1 MKSKPAISIIVPVF
15 NEEVVL
21 PEFFRRIGGATKN
34 LRQKYTLELI
44 IVNDGST
51 DGTLDLLR
59 NFKSNEFKLR
69 IIDLIRNYGHMQAL
83 LKGMELA
90 TGELVV
96 TLDCDLQDPPEIIPE
111 LVSLLIDTKSEI
123 VQTVRADRKSD
134 SFFKR
139 ASSSIFYAVISKVS
153 DVNLVAH
160 AADYR
165 VVTAKANSII
175 CKSAGQNKVF
185 RFFIPSLGL
194 KTTYFKF
201 VRESRYA
208 GKTKYPFH
216 KMVSL
221 GIDSLTSAST
231 KPLRLMIL
239 TGLYLSILMFFAMFL
254 TLGLYFT
261 GDTVPGWASLACLFL
276 ASNSILL
283 TAVAIIGEYVGKIY
297 TQANYRI
304 PVNYREY

>member
-1 MKSKPAISIIVPVF
+1 LRKKPSISIIVPVF

-21 PEFFRRIGGATKN
+21 PEFFRRIEGATEV
-34 LRQKYTLELI
+34 LREKYTLELI
-44 IVNDGST
+44 MVNDGST
-51 DGTLDLLR
+51 DGTLGLLR
-59 NFKSNEFKLR
+59 KFKLTGFALR
-69 IIDLIRNYGHMQAL
+69 IIDLNRNYGHMQAL

-90 TGELVV
+90 SGDLVI

-111 LVSLLIDTKSEI
+111 LVQLLLKTESEI
-123 VQTVRADRKSD
+123 IQTVRTDRKSD

-139 ASSSIFYAVISKVS
+139 ISSSFFYALIGKLS

-165 VVTAKANSII
+165 VVTAKANAII
-175 CKSAGQNKVF
+175 CKSSGQNKVF

-194 KTTYFKF
+194 KTTYFRF
-201 VRESRYA
+201 VREARFA
-208 GKTKYPFH
+208 GKTKYPLH

-231 KPLRLMIL
+231 KPLRWMILCGLYFSTLMI
-239 TGLYLSILMFFAMFL
+239 FAMFL

-261 GDTVPGWASLACLFL
+261 GDTIPGWASLACLFL

-297 TQANYRI
+297 MQGNYRI
-304 PVNYREY
+304 PVHYQEY